1 MKFIVGLALL
11 GLAVLAIDGRRR
23 NELRETAR
31 DLSDHLVSGFLARLS
46 QFEDELT
53 HEGHREQQLWRQQR
67 LHDLHLPD
75 RKRRA

>member
-1 MKFIVGLALL
+1 MKSIVGLAILV
-11 GLAVLAIDGRRR
+11 LAVLAIRGRRR
-23 NELRETAR
+23 HELLETIR
-31 DLSDHLVSGFLARLS
+31 DLSDHLVGGFLARLS